1 MVLGVER
8 FFLGG
13 GDGRGGTDVVLV
25 LGDSRGDEMRA
36 SMAMMEKA
44 RAKFDAVA
52 AARMIEAG
60 LSAWQ
65 IGEKLGVAEM
75 EVRRWAKKHRL
86 GKRLEENE
94 GCVTRKAT
102 EEELREGAARPVGKA
117 AHWPEEPEDPGAD
130 WRSGADDG
138 APPSAETEASV
149 EPSAQETAADTE
161 AAAAVREEK
170 AAAYRVV
177 LADLGEEAVAL
188 MELSKVLHR
197 RLAGVLGGDADG

>member
-1 MVLGVER
+1 M
-8 FFLGG
+8 
-13 GDGRGGTDVVLV
+13 VLV

-44 RAKFDAVA
+44 MAKFDAVA

-94 GCVTRKAT
+94 GCVTRRAT
-102 EEELREGAARPVGKA
+102 AEELSEGAARPMGKA

-138 APPSAETEASV
+138 APPAAETEAPV
-149 EPSAQETAADTE
+149 EPSMQETAADTE
-161 AAAAVREEK
+161 AVAAVREEK

-177 LADLGEEAVAL
+177 VADLREEMEAL
-188 MELSKVLHR
+188 TEMVRFFRR
-197 RLAGVLGGDADG
+197 RLVGDSWG

>member
-1 MVLGVER
+1 MGLGVER

-13 GDGRGGTDVVLV
+13 GDGRWGTDVVLV

-36 SMAMMEKA
+36 SMAMTEKA

-52 AARMIEAG
+52 AARMIEEG

-65 IGEKLGVAEM
+65 IGEKLGAAEM
-75 EVRRWAKKHRL
+75 EVRLWAKKHRL

-161 AAAAVREEK
+161 AAVR
-170 AAAYRVV
+170 
-177 LADLGEEAVAL
+177 
-188 MELSKVLHR
+188 
-197 RLAGVLGGDADG
+197 